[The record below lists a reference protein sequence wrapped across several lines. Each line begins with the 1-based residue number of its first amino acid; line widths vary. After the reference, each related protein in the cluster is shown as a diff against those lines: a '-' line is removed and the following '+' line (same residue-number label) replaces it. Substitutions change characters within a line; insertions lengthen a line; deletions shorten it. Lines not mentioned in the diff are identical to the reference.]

1 MQWNRLKKKK
11 KQENRQKLKLL
22 KIRRKEISQNN

>member
-22 KIRRKEISQNN
+22 KIRRKEIFLNN